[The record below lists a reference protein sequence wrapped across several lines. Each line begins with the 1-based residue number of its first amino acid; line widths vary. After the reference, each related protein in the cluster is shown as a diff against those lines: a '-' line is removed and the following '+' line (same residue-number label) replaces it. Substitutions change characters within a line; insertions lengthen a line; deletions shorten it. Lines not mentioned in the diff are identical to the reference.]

1 MANKPLLVEN
11 PATGE
16 AIGEVA
22 TFTADQ
28 IPGVIAKADAAQ
40 KKWAKT
46 PPRERAEVLRACW
59 AAMLAKK
66 DELAATITAENGKPL
81 RDGLGEVAYAAE
93 FFRWNS
99 EEAVRIDGDV
109 GDLPNGNGRKIV
121 LRQPIGTVL
130 AITPWNFPAAML
142 TRKLAP
148 ALAAGCAVVAKP
160 ASPTPMTAVAL
171 VDIFRHAGLPDGLFH
186 VVPTLD
192 TGGLV
197 TAALNEEPIRKLSF
211 TGSTEVGSKLL
222 EQAAA
227 RVVSC
232 AMELG
237 GNAPFIVLG
246 DADVDDAIE
255 AALVAKLRHNSE
267 TCTAAN
273 RFYVA
278 EPVLDAFTDAL
289 VARFEKLVIG
299 DGADDATDHGPL
311 INRGAIETVGALV
324 RAAIDA
330 GATAVTGGQAI
341 DRPGSFFAPTVLTN
355 VAPDNPILRDEIFG
369 PVAPIVAVPDDDD
382 AILAM
387 ANNSEVGL
395 AGYVCG
401 GDFARALSV
410 AERLEVGMV
419 GLNRGLVSDP
429 ATPFGGVKQSGIGR
443 EGGHEGVLAFTEAKL
458 IVTEWAR

>member
-1 MANKPLLVEN
+1 MANQPLVVEN
-11 PATGE
+11 PATG
-16 AIGEVA
+16 APIGEVA
-22 TFTADQ
+22 TYIPDE
-28 IPGVIAKADAAQ
+28 IPGLVAKADAAQ
-40 KKWAKT
+40 KKWART

-59 AAMLAKK
+59 AAMIAKQ
-66 DELAATITAENGKPL
+66 DDIAAIITAENGKPL
-81 RDGLGEVAYAAE
+81 RDALGEVTYAAE

-99 EEAVRIDGDV
+99 EEAVRLDGDV

-171 VDIFRHAGLPDGLFH
+171 ADIFRGAGLPEGLFH
-186 VVPTLD
+186 VIPTLD
-192 TGGLV
+192 TAGV
-197 TAALNEEPIRKLSF
+197 VNAALAQPPVRKLSF
-211 TGSTEVGSKLL
+211 TGSTEVGAKLL

-246 DADVDDAIE
+246 DADVDDAVEVAMI
-255 AALVAKLRHNSE
+255 AKLRHNSE

-278 EPVLDAFTDAL
+278 ESLVDAFTDAL
-289 VARFEKLVIG
+289 VARFEKLVVG
-299 DGADDATDHGPL
+299 DGSDHATDHGPL
-311 INRGAIETVGALV
+311 INRGAVETVSGFV
-324 RAAIDA
+324 RDAIEH
-330 GATAVTGGQAI
+330 GATEVTGGAAL

-355 VAPDNPILRDEIFG
+355 VRPDNPILREEIFG

-382 AILAM
+382 AILAL
-387 ANNSEVGL
+387 ANDCEVGL

-401 GDFARALSV
+401 GEFARALSV
-410 AERLEVGMV
+410 SERLEVGMV
-419 GLNRGLVSDP
+419 GLNRGIVSDP

-443 EGGHEGVLAFTEAKL
+443 EGGHDGVLAFTEPKL
-458 IVTEWAR
+458 IVTAW

>member
-1 MANKPLLVEN
+1 MANKSLVVEN

-16 AIGEVA
+16 AIGEA
-22 TFTADQ
+22 AAFTAEQ
-28 IPGVIAKADAAQ
+28 IPAVIAKADAAQ
-40 KKWAKT
+40 KQWAKT
-46 PPRERAEVLRACW
+46 PPRERGEVLRACW
-59 AAMLAKK
+59 AAMLEQK
-66 DELAATITAENGKPL
+66 DEIAAVITSENGKPL
-81 RDGLGEVAYAAE
+81 RDALGEVAYAAE

-99 EEAVRIDGDV
+99 EEAVRLDGDV
-109 GDLPNGNGRKIV
+109 GDLPNGSGRKIV
-121 LRQPIGTVL
+121 LRQPVGTVL
-130 AITPWNFPAAML
+130 AVTPWNFPAAML

-160 ASPTPMTAVAL
+160 ASATPLTAVKLAD
-171 VDIFRHAGLPDGLFH
+171 VFRAAGLPDGLLH

-192 TGGLV
+192 TGGV
-197 TAALNEEPIRKLSF
+197 VRAALAQAPVRKLSF

-246 DADVDDAIE
+246 DADIDEAID

-278 EPVLDAFTDAL
+278 EPIAAAFTDAL
-289 VARFEKLVIG
+289 VARFEKLVLG

-311 INRGAIETVGALV
+311 IDRGATETVGALV
-324 RAAIDA
+324 RAAVDH
-330 GATAVTGGQAI
+330 GATAVTGGSAL
-341 DRPGSFFAPTVLTN
+341 DRPGAFFAPTVLTN
-355 VAPDNPILRDEIFG
+355 VAPDNPILQEEIFG
-369 PVAPIVAVPDDDD
+369 PVAPIVTVPDDDD
-382 AILAM
+382 AILAL
-387 ANNSEVGL
+387 ANDCEVGL

-401 GDFARALSV
+401 GDFGRALSV

-419 GLNRGLVSDP
+419 GLNRGIVSDP

-458 IVTEWAR
+458 IVTSW

>member
-1 MANKPLLVEN
+1 MGLAVHN

-16 AIGEVA
+16 LIDEVA
-22 TFTADQ
+22 TFEPDDVPA
-28 IPGVIAKADAAQ
+28 IVAKADAAQ
-40 KKWAKT
+40 KDWARR

-59 AAMLAKK
+59 QAMIDNTERIAAV
-66 DELAATITAENGKPL
+66 ITAENGKPL
-81 RDGLGEVAYAAE
+81 RDSRGEVAYAAE

-99 EEAVRIDGDV
+99 EEAVRLDGDV
-109 GDLPNGNGRKIV
+109 GTLPNGTGRKIV

-160 ASPTPMTAVAL
+160 ASPTPLTAVTLAE
-171 VDIFRHAGLPDGLFH
+171 IFKDAGLPDGLLS
-186 VVPTLD
+186 VVPTRD

-197 TAALNEEPIRKLSF
+197 TAALAQEPIRKVSF
-211 TGSTEVGSKLL
+211 TGSTEVGARLL
-222 EQAAA
+222 AECAP
-227 RVVSC
+227 RVIST

-246 DADVDDAIE
+246 DADIEAAVE

-278 EPVLDAFTDAL
+278 ESVLDDFTDAL
-289 VARFEKLVIG
+289 VARFEKLVVG

-311 INRGAIETVGALV
+311 INKGAVDKVAELV
-324 RAAIDA
+324 TAATSA
-330 GATAVTGGQAI
+330 GARAVTGGRPI
-341 DRPGSFFAPTVLTN
+341 DGVGSYFAPTVLTN
-355 VAPDNPILRDEIFG
+355 VGPDNPILREEIFG
-369 PVAPIVAVPDDDD
+369 PVAPIVSVPDDDER
-382 AILAM
+382 ILAL
-387 ANNSEVGL
+387 ANDCEVGL

-410 AERLEVGMV
+410 
-419 GLNRGLVSDP
+419 
-429 ATPFGGVKQSGIGR
+429 
-443 EGGHEGVLAFTEAKL
+443 
-458 IVTEWAR
+458 